1 MLVSGIYLKFSLLH
15 WLIHWPGDAFSRS
28 ATALP
33 PIFWRVCILL
43 TRKLYK
49 HVFDPCA
56 GRQIAKVSAKEV
68 FIITVSFEHHHNIS
82 SLTLLCGQ
90 PQDG

>member
-1 MLVSGIYLKFSLLH
+1 MLVSGISLNFRFFIGL
-15 WLIHWPGDAFSRS
+15 
-28 ATALP
+28 ATHLVEVLQHCRQSSSVSV
-33 PIFWRVCILL
+33 FLL

-68 FIITVSFEHHHNIS
+68 FIITVSFEHYRDIS

-90 PQDG
+90 LQDG